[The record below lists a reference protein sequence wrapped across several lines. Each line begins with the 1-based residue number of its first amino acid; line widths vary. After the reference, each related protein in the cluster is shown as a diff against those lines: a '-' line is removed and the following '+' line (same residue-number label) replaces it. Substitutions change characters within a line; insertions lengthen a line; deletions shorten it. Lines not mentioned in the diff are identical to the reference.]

1 VRREDAEREL
11 RKSWAGHCLLDEVH
25 LAELRA
31 IVSAHLGED
40 GSSLTSLAKQLHM
53 SPGRLRSFLSG
64 SHLRERAWE
73 KIAEWCA
80 AKPSPDVEPET
91 VAVGLLAR
99 WSTVRTAQTIRQQ
112 IAHAVLA
119 AHAGHGIS
127 IPARE
132 RAALEALAATRAGS
146 SVERRHSHAA

>member
-31 IVSAHLGED
+31 IVLAHLGEE

-64 SHLRERAWE
+64 SPLRERTWE

-99 WSTVRTAQTIRQQ
+99 WSTVRTAQAIRQQ
-112 IAHAVLA
+112 IAHAVLVA
-119 AHAGHGIS
+119 YAGHGIS

-132 RAALEALAATRAGS
+132 RAALEMLAVAAGS
-146 SVERRHSHAA
+146 SDKRRHPHAA